1 MKVLVNVKLSPHK
14 YKTPEGYLYCQDA
27 IIARTGKQTYMKS
40 EIYPDSN
47 SDELIEVDRPFEEVT
62 NPLTIASFED
72 KPITCEHPDENVG
85 PHNYNEL
92 AVGHTKNVRVGPT
105 KVDGETVLL
114 ADLIITDEQAIEDI
128 ENGERTDL
136 SCGYDCDIT
145 DGANPKQI
153 NIRGNHVALC
163 EQGRA
168 GCARIVDSIVKDDIH
183 TYYSTIRNQKFK
195 IKGLPNHRIKMIY
208 EDGKEEEKKESY
220 FKELLQKQII
230 RIVDSKIEDAVGTSK
245 AYEMY
250 LQRLERFK
258 NDKEALEYD
267 LKDLMRTKV
276 LPKDEVEDLI
286 SKYKY
291 RISKLQDSINEPKLK
306 KVPSEL
312 FEDSKIDY
320 DVLKELKSDIYH
332 AMNHYWETVFDDEWL
347 YEESFSLEQDDF
359 DEKLLIVK
367 FKPRKEAYF
376 RREPSFEKFK
386 ESLKTIPDLKLKKI
400 HKKLVNVRFYDNERF
415 IKVDEIIFQYI
426 GQIADSATA
435 NKDDTQSQIDKLI
448 GEEEDAIK
456 SYQAAIE
463 HVKKRGDTK
472 TVELLTHIMEE
483 EVEHKAELEMKAKI
497 ADWNIPKLLK
507 DADNLNIKYKCN
519 NKTLCDSDYSF
530 IGSINAIN
538 KLKKL
543 NNKKLLDVQEKI
555 INKPAV
561 KDSVSKG
568 TLIQEFGKNGSQYKI
583 IKIEKNTVYAED
595 IVTNKLTLFRKD
607 KQGIDWDC
615 INKSDIKDS
624 MPNSSVEISNI
635 KKILNEKGIDAV
647 IRESYAAIIIKFNDI
662 YDLNKIFKVLK
673 DYYDCE
679 KNIDAL
685 TITVYDKYKST
696 VKDRVVKARK
706 TFHDEAR
713 FSRKFYIKA
722 LDALQRKLDRL
733 EKNKTL
739 DANNKEYELQK
750 NRYKQQLKQ
759 QIELYKNKIKKIDEG
774 E

>member
-105 KVDGETVLL
+105 KIDGETVLL
-114 ADLIITDEQAIEDI
+114 ADLIITDAQAIEDI
-128 ENGERTDL
+128 ENNSRTDL

-183 TYYSTIRNQKFK
+183 TYYSTIRNQNFK

-230 RIVDSKIEDAVGTSK
+230 RIVDSKV
-245 AYEMY
+245 
-250 LQRLERFK
+250 
-258 NDKEALEYD
+258 
-267 LKDLMRTKV
+267 KDV
-276 LPKDEVEDLI
+276 
-286 SKYKY
+286 
-291 RISKLQDSINEPKLK
+291 KLDWDS
-306 KVPSEL
+306 
-312 FEDSKIDY
+312 
-320 DVLKELKSDIYH
+320 LKELKSDIYH

-347 YEESFSLEQDDF
+347 DENSFSLEQDNF

-426 GQIADSATA
+426 GQMTDSATG

-472 TVELLTHIMEE
+472 TVELLAHIMEE
-483 EVEHKAELEMKAKI
+483 EIEHKAELEMKAKI

-555 INKPAV
+555 INKPTV

-679 KNIDAL
+679 KNIDTL

-696 VKDRVVKARK
+696 VKDRIVKARK

>member
-105 KVDGETVLL
+105 KIDGETVLL
-114 ADLIITDEQAIEDI
+114 ADLIITDAQAIEDI
-128 ENGERTDL
+128 ENNSRTDL

-183 TYYSTIRNQKFK
+183 TYYSTIRNQNFK

-230 RIVDSKIEDAVGTSK
+230 RIVDSK
-245 AYEMY
+245 
-250 LQRLERFK
+250 
-258 NDKEALEYD
+258 
-267 LKDLMRTKV
+267 
-276 LPKDEVEDLI
+276 VEDV
-286 SKYKY
+286 
-291 RISKLQDSINEPKLK
+291 KLNWDTI
-306 KVPSEL
+306 
-312 FEDSKIDY
+312 
-320 DVLKELKSDIYH
+320 KELKSDIYH

-347 YEESFSLEQDDF
+347 DESSFSLEQDDF

-426 GQIADSATA
+426 GQMTDSATG

-483 EVEHKAELEMKAKI
+483 EIEHKTELEMKAKI

-555 INKPAV
+555 INKPTV

-679 KNIDAL
+679 KNIDTL

-696 VKDRVVKARK
+696 VKDRIVKARK

>member
-105 KVDGETVLL
+105 KIDGETVLL
-114 ADLIITDEQAIEDI
+114 ADLIITDAQAIEDI
-128 ENGERTDL
+128 ENNSRTDL

-183 TYYSTIRNQKFK
+183 TYYSTIRNQNFK

-230 RIVDSKIEDAVGTSK
+230 RIVDSKV
-245 AYEMY
+245 
-250 LQRLERFK
+250 
-258 NDKEALEYD
+258 
-267 LKDLMRTKV
+267 KDV
-276 LPKDEVEDLI
+276 
-286 SKYKY
+286 
-291 RISKLQDSINEPKLK
+291 KLDWDS
-306 KVPSEL
+306 
-312 FEDSKIDY
+312 
-320 DVLKELKSDIYH
+320 LKELKSDIYH

-347 YEESFSLEQDDF
+347 DENSFSLEQDNF

-367 FKPRKEAYF
+367 FKSRKEAYF

-426 GQIADSATA
+426 GQMTDSATG

-472 TVELLTHIMEE
+472 TVELLAHIMEE
-483 EVEHKAELEMKAKI
+483 EIEHKAELEMKAKI

-555 INKPAV
+555 INKPTV

-679 KNIDAL
+679 KNIDTL

-696 VKDRVVKARK
+696 VKDRIVKARK

>member
-105 KVDGETVLL
+105 KIDGETVLL
-114 ADLIITDEQAIEDI
+114 ADLIITDAQAIEDI
-128 ENGERTDL
+128 ENNSRTDL

-183 TYYSTIRNQKFK
+183 TYYSTIRNQNFK

-230 RIVDSKIEDAVGTSK
+230 RIVDSKV
-245 AYEMY
+245 
-250 LQRLERFK
+250 
-258 NDKEALEYD
+258 
-267 LKDLMRTKV
+267 KDV
-276 LPKDEVEDLI
+276 
-286 SKYKY
+286 
-291 RISKLQDSINEPKLK
+291 KLDWDS
-306 KVPSEL
+306 
-312 FEDSKIDY
+312 
-320 DVLKELKSDIYH
+320 LKELKSDIYH

-347 YEESFSLEQDDF
+347 DENSFSLEQDDF

-426 GQIADSATA
+426 GQMTDSATG

-483 EVEHKAELEMKAKI
+483 EIEHKTELEMKAKI

-555 INKPAV
+555 INKPTV

-679 KNIDAL
+679 KNIDTL

-696 VKDRVVKARK
+696 VKDRIVKARK

>member
-105 KVDGETVLL
+105 KIDGETVLL
-114 ADLIITDEQAIEDI
+114 ADLIITDAQAIEDI
-128 ENGERTDL
+128 ENNSRTDL

-183 TYYSTIRNQKFK
+183 TYYSTIRNQNFK

-230 RIVDSKIEDAVGTSK
+230 RIVDSVAKDTWYEEGYSSNKNEYSLVVSEQEAKALKKLHGGQVSKQKVFGYDQWYWSTDSKDIYEKVKNKPNAFAKIANNIED
-245 AYEMY
+245 
-250 LQRLERFK
+250 
-258 NDKEALEYD
+258 DKLNWD
-267 LKDLMRTKV
+267 T
-276 LPKDEVEDLI
+276 I
-286 SKYKY
+286 
-291 RISKLQDSINEPKLK
+291 
-306 KVPSEL
+306 
-312 FEDSKIDY
+312 
-320 DVLKELKSDIYH
+320 KELKSDIYH

-347 YEESFSLEQDDF
+347 DESSFSLEQDNF

-376 RREPSFEKFK
+376 RTETSFEKFK
-386 ESLKTIPDLKLKKI
+386 ARLTIIPGLKLKKI
-400 HKKLVNVRFYDNERF
+400 YKKSVKVSYYDNDKFTR
-415 IKVDEIIFQYI
+415 VDGIVFQYI
-426 GQIADSATA
+426 GQMADSATD
-435 NKDDTQSQIDKLI
+435 NKDGTQSQIDKLI

-456 SYQAAIE
+456 SYQAAID

-483 EVEHKAELEMKAKI
+483 EIEHKAELEMKAKI

-555 INKPAV
+555 INKPTV

-679 KNIDAL
+679 KNIDTL

-696 VKDRVVKARK
+696 VKDRIVKARK

-750 NRYKQQLKQ
+750 NRYKQQLQQ

>member
-105 KVDGETVLL
+105 KIDGETVLL
-114 ADLIITDEQAIEDI
+114 ADLIITDAQAIEDI
-128 ENGERTDL
+128 ENNSRTDL

-183 TYYSTIRNQKFK
+183 TYYSTIRNQNFK

-230 RIVDSKIEDAVGTSK
+230 RIVDSK
-245 AYEMY
+245 
-250 LQRLERFK
+250 
-258 NDKEALEYD
+258 
-267 LKDLMRTKV
+267 
-276 LPKDEVEDLI
+276 VEDV
-286 SKYKY
+286 
-291 RISKLQDSINEPKLK
+291 KLNWDTI
-306 KVPSEL
+306 
-312 FEDSKIDY
+312 
-320 DVLKELKSDIYH
+320 KELKSDIYH
-332 AMNHYWETVFDDEWL
+332 AMNHYWETVLDDEWL
-347 YEESFSLEQDDF
+347 DESSFSLEQDDF

-400 HKKLVNVRFYDNERF
+400 HKKLVNVRFYDNEQF
-415 IKVDEIIFQYI
+415 IKVDGIVFQYI
-426 GQIADSATA
+426 GQIADSATD

-483 EVEHKAELEMKAKI
+483 EIEHKAELEMKAKI

-538 KLKKL
+538 KLKK
-543 NNKKLLDVQEKI
+543 
-555 INKPAV
+555 
-561 KDSVSKG
+561 
-568 TLIQEFGKNGSQYKI
+568 
-583 IKIEKNTVYAED
+583 
-595 IVTNKLTLFRKD
+595 
-607 KQGIDWDC
+607 
-615 INKSDIKDS
+615 
-624 MPNSSVEISNI
+624 
-635 KKILNEKGIDAV
+635 
-647 IRESYAAIIIKFNDI
+647 
-662 YDLNKIFKVLK
+662 
-673 DYYDCE
+673 
-679 KNIDAL
+679 
-685 TITVYDKYKST
+685 
-696 VKDRVVKARK
+696 
-706 TFHDEAR
+706 
-713 FSRKFYIKA
+713 
-722 LDALQRKLDRL
+722 
-733 EKNKTL
+733 
-739 DANNKEYELQK
+739 
-750 NRYKQQLKQ
+750 
-759 QIELYKNKIKKIDEG
+759 
-774 E
+774 

>member
-105 KVDGETVLL
+105 KIDGETVLL
-114 ADLIITDEQAIEDI
+114 ADLIITDAQAIEDI
-128 ENGERTDL
+128 ENNSRTDL

-168 GCARIVDSIVKDDIH
+168 GCARIVDSKIKDDIH

-230 RIVDSKIEDAVGTSK
+230 RIVDSKVKDA
-245 AYEMY
+245 
-250 LQRLERFK
+250 
-258 NDKEALEYD
+258 
-267 LKDLMRTKV
+267 
-276 LPKDEVEDLI
+276 
-286 SKYKY
+286 
-291 RISKLQDSINEPKLK
+291 KLDWDS
-306 KVPSEL
+306 
-312 FEDSKIDY
+312 
-320 DVLKELKSDIYH
+320 LKELKSDIYH

-347 YEESFSLEQDDF
+347 DENSFSLEQDDF

-376 RREPSFEKFK
+376 RTEPSFEKFK
-386 ESLKTIPDLKLKKI
+386 ARLTTIPDLKLKKI
-400 HKKLVNVRFYDNERF
+400 YKKSVKVSYYDNDKFTR
-415 IKVDEIIFQYI
+415 VDGIVFQYI
-426 GQIADSATA
+426 GQMADSATD

-483 EVEHKAELEMKAKI
+483 EIEHKTELEMKAKI

-555 INKPAV
+555 INKPTV

-679 KNIDAL
+679 KNIDTL

-696 VKDRVVKARK
+696 VKDRIVKARK

>member
-105 KVDGETVLL
+105 KIDGETVLL
-114 ADLIITDEQAIEDI
+114 ADLIITDAQAIEDI

-145 DGANPKQI
+145 DDANPKQV

-183 TYYSTIRNQKFK
+183 TYYSTIRNQNFK

-230 RIVDSKIEDAVGTSK
+230 RIVDSKAEDV
-245 AYEMY
+245 
-250 LQRLERFK
+250 
-258 NDKEALEYD
+258 
-267 LKDLMRTKV
+267 
-276 LPKDEVEDLI
+276 
-286 SKYKY
+286 
-291 RISKLQDSINEPKLK
+291 KLDWDS
-306 KVPSEL
+306 
-312 FEDSKIDY
+312 
-320 DVLKELKSDIYH
+320 LKELKSDIYH

-347 YEESFSLEQDDF
+347 DERSFSLEQDDF
-359 DEKLLIVK
+359 DEKLLILK

-376 RREPSFEKFK
+376 RTEASFEKFK
-386 ESLKTIPDLKLKKI
+386 ARLTTIPGLKLKKI
-400 HKKLVNVRFYDNERF
+400 YKKSVKVSYYDNDKF
-415 IKVDEIIFQYI
+415 IQVDEITFQYI
-426 GQIADSATA
+426 GQMTDSATD

-463 HVKKRGDTK
+463 HAKKSGDTK
-472 TVELLTHIMEE
+472 IVELLTHIMEE
-483 EVEHKAELEMKAKI
+483 EIEHKAELEMKAKI

-507 DADNLNIKYKCN
+507 DADKLNIKYKCN

-530 IGSINAIN
+530 IGSVNAIN
-538 KLKKL
+538 KLKEL
-543 NNKKLLDVQEKI
+543 NNKKLLNIQEKI
-555 INKPAV
+555 INKPV
-561 KDSVSKG
+561 IKDSVSKG
-568 TLIQEFGKNGSQYKI
+568 TLIQEFGKNGCQYRI

-595 IVTNKLTLFRKD
+595 IVTDKLTLFRKD

-624 MPNSSVEISNI
+624 MSNKSEVINHI
-635 KKILNEKGIDAV
+635 KKILTEKNVDAS
-647 IRESYAAIIIKFNDI
+647 IRESYAAIIIVFNNI
-662 YDLNKIFKVLK
+662 YDLNKIFKILK

-679 KNIDAL
+679 KDTDKL
-685 TITVYDKYKST
+685 TISIYDKYKANMQ
-696 VKDRVVKARK
+696 DRVVKAKK

-722 LDALQRKLDRL
+722 LDVLQRKLDRL

-739 DANNKEYELQK
+739 DANNKEYEEQK
-750 NRYKQQLKQ
+750 NRYKQQLKT
-759 QIELYKNKIKKIDEG
+759 QIELYKNKIKNIDEG